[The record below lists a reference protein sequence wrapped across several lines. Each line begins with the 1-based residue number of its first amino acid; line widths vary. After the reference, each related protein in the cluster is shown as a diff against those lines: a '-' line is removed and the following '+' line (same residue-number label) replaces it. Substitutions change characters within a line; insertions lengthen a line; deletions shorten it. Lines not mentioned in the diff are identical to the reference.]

1 MESGNGKLTC
11 TKNNTSPATRV
22 TSRLQSPS
30 RSKSNNKIV
39 ANIVTPKPKITLE
52 VQNNPTELVYLTST
66 TSKTSLG
73 IKSMTAN
80 LAKVL
85 EERQN
90 KNEHKF
96 K

>member
-1 MESGNGKLTC
+1 M
-11 TKNNTSPATRV
+11 
-22 TSRLQSPS
+22 
-30 RSKSNNKIV
+30 V
-39 ANIVTPKPKITLE
+39 ASIITANPKITVE
-52 VQNNPTELVYLTST
+52 IQNNPSEFVYLTST

-85 EERQN
+85 EEKQT
-90 KNEHKF
+90 KNENKF

>member
-1 MESGNGKLTC
+1 M
-11 TKNNTSPATRV
+11 
-22 TSRLQSPS
+22 
-30 RSKSNNKIV
+30 V
-39 ANIVTPKPKITLE
+39 ANIVTPKPKIKLE

>member
-1 MESGNGKLTC
+1 M
-11 TKNNTSPATRV
+11 
-22 TSRLQSPS
+22 
-30 RSKSNNKIV
+30 V
-39 ANIVTPKPKITLE
+39 ASIITAKPKITVE
-52 VQNNPTELVYLTST
+52 IQNNPSEFVYLTST

-85 EERQN
+85 EEKQT
-90 KNEHKF
+90 KNENKF